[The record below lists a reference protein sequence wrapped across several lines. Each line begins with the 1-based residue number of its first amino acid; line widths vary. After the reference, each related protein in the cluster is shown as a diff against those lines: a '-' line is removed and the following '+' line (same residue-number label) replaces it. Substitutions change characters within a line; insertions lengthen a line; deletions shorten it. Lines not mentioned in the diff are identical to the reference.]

1 MPARPEYQPVIDAV
15 VAHMRE
21 HSMNMMQLCELMYG
35 RSPAGKVK
43 GSGQVYS
50 IANGQHLPNSK
61 TIQRWRAKG
70 VDLQPAVDQVNA
82 SRRGM
87 RTAAVAGVA
96 TDTQL
101 TPIRA
106 AVAAYEKAVP
116 KASPARP
123 VPYEPRRV
131 DPPLFAL
138 SIDQNGR
145 ANVTLNMMDISSEEA
160 LRCMGVL
167 TAANLITVRK

>member
-15 VAHMRE
+15 VAFMRE
-21 HSMNMMQLCELMYG
+21 HSMNMTQLCDLMYG

-50 IANGQHLPNSK
+50 IANGQHLPNAR
-61 TIQRWRAKG
+61 TIERWRAKG

-82 SRRGM
+82 SRQGM
-87 RTAAVAGVA
+87 RT
-96 TDTQL
+96 
-101 TPIRA
+101 A

-116 KASPARP
+116 KSSPARP
-123 VPYEPRRV
+123 VPYESRRV

-138 SIDQNGR
+138 SIDQSGR
-145 ANVTLNMMDISSEEA
+145 ANVTLNMMDISSDEA